1 MRHPRIFLAGD
12 SSVTSRPLSMAP
24 MVGWGQVLHLFVR
37 EAEVVN
43 AARAGSSSRSFLERG
58 RLAWILENIAPG
70 DLLLISFGLI
80 DMKPGDG
87 RFTEP
92 FGDFQRFLRQYVHG
106 ARERG
111 AHPVFVT
118 SHERRVF
125 DDHGNM
131 RRPLGLYP
139 GAMRELATSM
149 SVPLLD
155 LNEWSVGWWRQA
167 GPQGTRDLFLYLD
180 PAEHPNYPD
189 GVADN
194 THLRGHGALE
204 CARFVAGELCAQS
217 LLTPEYFR
225 NLDANIPET
234 AIEFLD
240 DDVFERLTKERVG
253 VIPAQRDRG
262 ALMESGALR

>member
-1 MRHPRIFLAGD
+1 MQHRRIFLAGD
-12 SSVTSRPLSMAP
+12 SSVTSRPRSMAP
-24 MVGWGQVLHLFVR
+24 MVGWGQVLQLFVQG
-37 EAEVVN
+37 AEVVN

-70 DLLLISFGLI
+70 DLLLVSFGLI

-92 FGDFQRFLRQYVHG
+92 FGDYQYFLRQYALGV
-106 ARERG
+106 RERG

-125 DDHGNM
+125 DAYGNM

-139 GAMRELATSM
+139 AAMRELAM
-149 SVPLLD
+149 GLSVPLID
-155 LNEWSVGWWRQA
+155 LNEWSVAWWRQA
-167 GPQGTRDLFLYLD
+167 GPEGTKELFLYLE
-180 PAEHPNYPD
+180 PGEHPNYPD

-194 THLRGHGALE
+194 THLRGHGAME
-204 CARFVAGELCAQS
+204 CARFVAGEMCAKG
-217 LLTPEYFR
+217 LLTPDHFR
-225 NLDANIPET
+225 NLEARIPET
-234 AIEFLD
+234 AVEFLD

-253 VIPAQRDRG
+253 GRMAGNG
-262 ALMESGALR
+262 ALI

>member
-1 MRHPRIFLAGD
+1 MQHTRIFLAGD
-12 SSVTSRPLSMAP
+12 SSVTSRPRSMAP
-24 MVGWGQVLHLFVR
+24 MVGWGQVLQLFVQG
-37 EAEVVN
+37 AEVVN

-92 FGDFQRFLRQYVHG
+92 FGDYQWFLRQYALGV
-106 ARERG
+106 RERG

-125 DDHGNM
+125 DGYGNM

-139 GAMRELATSM
+139 TAMRELAM
-149 SVPLLD
+149 GLSVPLID
-155 LNEWSVGWWRQA
+155 LNEWSVAWWRQA
-167 GPQGTRDLFLYLD
+167 GPEGTKELFLYLE
-180 PAEHPNYPD
+180 PGEHPNYPD
-189 GVADN
+189 GIADN
-194 THLRGHGALE
+194 THLRGHGAME
-204 CARFVAGELCAQS
+204 CARFVAGEMCAKG

-225 NLDANIPET
+225 NLDARIPET
-234 AIEFLD
+234 AVEFLD
-240 DDVFERLTKERVG
+240 DHVFEQLTKERVG
-253 VIPAQRDRG
+253 GRATMAGNG
-262 ALMESGALR
+262 ASI

>member
-1 MRHPRIFLAGD
+1 MRHRRIFLAGD

-24 MVGWGQVLHLFVR
+24 MVGWGQVLQLFVQG
-37 EAEVVN
+37 AEVVN

-70 DLLLISFGLI
+70 DLLLVSFGLI

-92 FGDFQRFLRQYVHG
+92 FGDYQWFLRQYALG

-139 GAMRELATSM
+139 TAMRELAMSL
-149 SVPLLD
+149 SVPLID
-155 LNEWSVGWWRQA
+155 LNEWSVAWWRRQ
-167 GPQGTRDLFLYLD
+167 GPEGTKELFLYLD
-180 PAEHPNYPD
+180 PGQHPNYPD

-194 THLRGHGALE
+194 THLRGHGAME
-204 CARFVAGELCAQS
+204 CARFVAGEMCAKG
-217 LLTPEYFR
+217 LLTPQYFR
-225 NLDANIPET
+225 NLEARIPET
-234 AIEFLD
+234 AVEFLD
-240 DDVFERLTKERVG
+240 DHVFEQLTKERVG
-253 VIPAQRDRG
+253 GRETMAGNGVTT
-262 ALMESGALR
+262 

>member
-1 MRHPRIFLAGD
+1 VQHTRIFLAGD
-12 SSVTSRPLSMAP
+12 SSVTSRPHSMAP
-24 MVGWGQVLHLFVR
+24 MVGWGQVLQFFVQG
-37 EAEVVN
+37 AEVVN

-58 RLAWILENIAPG
+58 RLAWILENTSPG

-92 FGDFQRFLRQYVHG
+92 FGDYQFFLRQYVRG

-111 AHPVFVT
+111 AHPVLVT

-125 DDHGNM
+125 DDYGNM

-139 GAMRELATSM
+139 TAMREVATGL
-149 SVPLLD
+149 SVPLID
-155 LNEWSVGWWRQA
+155 LNEWSVAWWRQA
-167 GPQGTRDLFLYLD
+167 GVQGTKELFLYLE
-180 PAEHPNYPD
+180 PGEHPNYPD
-189 GVADN
+189 GIADN

-204 CARFVAGELCAQS
+204 CARFVAGEMQGKG
-217 LLTPEYFR
+217 LLTPQYFR
-225 NLDANIPET
+225 NLDAHIPET

-240 DDVFERLTKERVG
+240 DHVFEQLTKERVG
-253 VIPAQRDRG
+253 GRG
-262 ALMESGALR
+262 ALAGSGALR

>member
-1 MRHPRIFLAGD
+1 MRHTRIFLAGD
-12 SSVTSRPLSMAP
+12 SSVTSRQRSMAP
-24 MVGWGQVLHLFVR
+24 MVGWGQALQLFIQG
-37 EAEVVN
+37 AEVVN

-58 RLAWILENIAPG
+58 RLDWILENIAPG
-70 DLLLISFGLI
+70 DLLLVSFGLI

-92 FGDFQRFLRQYVHG
+92 FGDYQWFLRQYAHG
-106 ARERG
+106 ARDRG

-139 GAMRELATSM
+139 TAMRELAMSL
-149 SVPLLD
+149 SVPLID

-167 GPQGTRDLFLYLD
+167 GPEGTKELFLYLE
-180 PAEHPNYPD
+180 PGEHPNYPD

-194 THLRGHGALE
+194 THLRGHGATE
-204 CARFVAGELCAQS
+204 CARFVADDMRAKG
-217 LLTPEYFR
+217 LLTQQFFR
-225 NLDANIPET
+225 NLDARIPES
-234 AIEFLD
+234 ALEFLD
-240 DDVFERLTKERVG
+240 DHVFEELTRSRVG
-253 VIPAQRDRG
+253 GRA
-262 ALMESGALR
+262 AAMSGAVS